1 MKKKYLVSLYV
12 LMATLFG
19 VGTAFAS
26 SIIIRPGDTL
36 SGIAEEYGTDVA
48 TLVSLNGISNPDLIY
63 AGQSLQV
70 DDLLG
75 TTLPTVIALYSDSL
89 ASRITNTATSFT
101 LVRGTDK
108 QDRNL
113 NGVYGFVMDE
123 GTSAEEFFTARCVAT
138 ACTVI
143 ARGIDVQDGES
154 EVTALKFE
162 HRRGAVVKITNFPQL
177 AVITRILNGQESASS
192 TFMFGD
198 GSTTTTLFKTIKA
211 DNGTANLPFVR
222 YNEALARWQF
232 SDDGISSI
240 TFVTSSAGGL
250 SASGTAGIVITDSQ
264 IAVYPS
270 STGALAFDTNGKLYV
285 NPVFTLPA
293 LFATHATATKGLQV
307 PAPTSSMDVTN
318 KSYVDLRVRDGSAT
332 GTAGITISAGQA
344 LYMSTTGTLFV
355 ASSAATSTAYSFVGF
370 ALEGVTTGSSITYA
384 KPGGVA
390 AGLSN
395 LIIGRQY
402 FLSTVGQISLTQGT
416 IPVRI
421 GTAISTTTLMVSPPS
436 FRATTS
442 GSFSAFNGAETDV
455 VSLGWKPT
463 SVYALCDGTSGA
475 VSEGTW
481 ALNSDGTSSTY
492 SWGTDDDAVPYTQ
505 KTASMLCQWEEGTTT
520 LKAELNLSNGG
531 FTVTSTGDGAHTL
544 FYRAEYDPDL
554 AR

>member
-1 MKKKYLVSLYV
+1 MKKYLTPLYILLSV
-12 LMATLFG
+12 LFG
-19 VGTAFAS
+19 VGTAYAS
-26 SIIIRPGDTL
+26 SIIVRPGDTL
-36 SGIAEEYGTDVA
+36 SGIADEYGTDVA
-48 TLVSLNGISNPDLIY
+48 SLVVLNGIANPDLIY
-63 AGQSLQV
+63 VGQSLQV

-75 TTLPTVIALYSDSL
+75 TTLPTVVAVYSDSL
-89 ASRITNTATSFT
+89 ATRISDSATSFT

-108 QDRNL
+108 QSRNL
-113 NGVYGFVMDE
+113 NGIYGFVMDE
-123 GTSAEEFFTARCVAT
+123 GTSVEEFFTARCIAT

-143 ARGIDVQDGES
+143 GRGIDVQDGES
-154 EVTALKFE
+154 EVTALKQE

-198 GSTTTTLFKTIKA
+198 GSATTTLFKTIKA
-211 DNGTANLPFVR
+211 DNGTASLPFLR

-293 LFATHATATKGLQV
+293 LFATYATATKGLQV
-307 PAPTSSMDVTN
+307 PSPTSSLDVTN
-318 KSYVDLRVRDGSAT
+318 KGYVDSRVVSGSST
-332 GTAGITISAGQA
+332 GTVGITVSAGQA

-370 ALEGVTTGSSITYA
+370 ALEGATTGSSITYA

-390 AGLSN
+390 TGLSS

-421 GTAISTTTLMVSPPS
+421 GTAISTTTLQVAHPS
-436 FRATTS
+436 FRATAS
-442 GSFSAFNGAETDV
+442 GSFSGFNGGETDTV
-455 VSLGWKPT
+455 VLGWVPT
-463 SVYALCDGTSGA
+463 SFYALCDGTSGA
-475 VSEGTW
+475 VSEGNW

-492 SWGTDDDAVPYTQ
+492 SWGTDDDAIPYTQ
-505 KTASMLCQWEEGTTT
+505 KTASKLCQWEEGSAT
-520 LKAELNLSNGG
+520 LLADFKLTSNG